1 MGRLSVVVATL
12 IFTVSANAQPLDLQA
27 TCAAQARK
35 AFNEF
40 EREWKNDPANKA
52 FKTLSTDYQ
61 GHYNTKLKK
70 CLMLIT
76 MMGNQSQTSVYLS
89 DAYERRLYAEYLS
102 GEVPPITCQLV
113 PSLRQKKYCTSREEF
128 DAFVAEYMEES
139 ELWMQRNT
147 SGNTEACPSSR
158 RSTSLP
164 VKFRDVTCAAIC
176 YSRAKIR
183 LSPQTTL
190 PPFVLLGLGNL
201 RLLILF
207 GDKLADCSKKNPFRH
222 LSVAFQDR

>member
-1 MGRLSVVVATL
+1 MLDFLALDQAVYGRVVTCFQVWGRTMGRLSVVVATL

-61 GHYNTKLKK
+61 SHYNTKLKK

-89 DAYERRLYAEYLS
+89 DAYERRIYAEYLS
-102 GEVPPITCQLV
+102 GEVPPITCELV

-128 DAFVAEYMEES
+128 DAFVAHYMEE
-139 ELWMQRNT
+139 
-147 SGNTEACPSSR
+147 
-158 RSTSLP
+158 
-164 VKFRDVTCAAIC
+164 
-176 YSRAKIR
+176 
-183 LSPQTTL
+183 
-190 PPFVLLGLGNL
+190 
-201 RLLILF
+201 
-207 GDKLADCSKKNPFRH
+207 
-222 LSVAFQDR
+222 